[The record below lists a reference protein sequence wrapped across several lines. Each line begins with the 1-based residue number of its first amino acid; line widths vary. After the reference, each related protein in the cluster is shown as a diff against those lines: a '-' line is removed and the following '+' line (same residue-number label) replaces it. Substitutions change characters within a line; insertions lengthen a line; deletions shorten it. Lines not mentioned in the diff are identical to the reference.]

1 MGIWDRLFGGRF
13 TMPPPETTELSDS
26 ECFKALR
33 PELPEQRR
41 ALKSLLELLLV
52 RLPAE
57 ERGRLERRILR
68 KLKEGECPETALY
81 EGLIDD
87 RRGQKLEQLTLMVCD
102 YRGFDSFEY
111 LAPILVRAS
120 GISAPFAYAHDGS
133 KALPE
138 VLAEFD
144 VWLQKHG
151 MRYLHMD
158 TGGDECA
165 GFVVEAQHV
174 QPIMV
179 LAKEADIGLSLE
191 NF

>member
-13 TMPPPETTELSDS
+13 TMPPPETTELSDR

-41 ALKSLLELLLV
+41 ALKSLLELLLI
-52 RLPAE
+52 RMLGE
-57 ERGRLERRILR
+57 ERERLERRILR
-68 KLKEGECPETALY
+68 KLKEGDCTETALY

-102 YRGFDSFEY
+102 FRGFDSFEY
-111 LAPILVRAS
+111 LAPILARAS
-120 GISAPFAYAHDGS
+120 GISAPFAYTHDGS
-133 KALPE
+133 QAMPE

-151 MRYLHMD
+151 MRYLHMN
-158 TGGDECA
+158 TGGDEYA
-165 GFVVEAQHV
+165 GFVVEAQYV
-174 QPIMV
+174 KQAV
-179 LAKEADIGLSLE
+179 ERAKEADIRLSLE
-191 NF
+191 GF

>member
-1 MGIWDRLFGGRF
+1 MGIWDRLFGGSF
-13 TMPPPETTELSDS
+13 SMPPPDSTELSDS

-33 PELPEQRR
+33 PGLPEQLR

-68 KLKEGECPETALY
+68 KLREGDCPETALY
-81 EGLIDD
+81 EGLTDD
-87 RRGQKLEQLTLMVCD
+87 RRGQKLEQLTLLVCD
-102 YRGFDSFEY
+102 FRGFDSFEY

-133 KALPE
+133 KTMPE

-151 MRYLHMD
+151 MRYLHMN
-158 TGGDECA
+158 TGGDEYA

-174 QPIMV
+174 QQTAE
-179 LAKEADIGLSLE
+179 LAKEADIRLSLE
-191 NF
+191 SF

>member
-13 TMPPPETTELSDS
+13 TMPPPETTELNDS

-68 KLKEGECPETALY
+68 KLKEGDCPETALY

-120 GISAPFAYAHDGS
+120 GIPAPFAYAHDGG
-133 KALPE
+133 KVMPE

-158 TGGDECA
+158 TDGDEYA
-165 GFVVEAQHV
+165 GFIVEAQHV
-174 QPIMV
+174 HRAV
-179 LAKEADIGLSLE
+179 ELAKEADIRLSLE
-191 NF
+191 SF

>member
-41 ALKSLLELLLV
+41 ALTSLLELLLV
-52 RLPAE
+52 RLPGE

-68 KLKEGECPETALY
+68 KLREGDCPETALY
-81 EGLIDD
+81 EGLTDD

-102 YRGFDSFEY
+102 FRGFDSFEY
-111 LAPILVRAS
+111 LAPILARAS
-120 GISAPFAYAHDGS
+120 GISAPFAYAHNES
-133 KALPE
+133 KAMSE

-151 MRYLHMD
+151 MRYLHMN
-158 TGGDECA
+158 TGGDEYA
-165 GFVVEAQHV
+165 GFVVEARHV
-174 QPIMV
+174 QQAV
-179 LAKEADIGLSLE
+179 ELAKEADIRLSLE
-191 NF
+191 SF

>member
-13 TMPPPETTELSDS
+13 TMPPPETTDLSDS

-52 RLPAE
+52 RLPGE
-57 ERGRLERRILR
+57 EQGRLERRILR
-68 KLKEGECPETALY
+68 KLREGECPETALY

-87 RRGQKLEQLTLMVCD
+87 RRGQKLEQLTLIVCD

-120 GISAPFAYAHDGS
+120 GISALFAYAHDGS
-133 KALPE
+133 KAMPE

-144 VWLQKHG
+144 AWLQKHG
-151 MRYLHMD
+151 MRYLHMN
-158 TGGDECA
+158 TGGDEYA

-174 QPIMV
+174 HRIV
-179 LAKEADIGLSLE
+179 ELANQADIRLSLE
-191 NF
+191 SF